1 MGIRS
6 QISFHQVYR
15 EGNQVA
21 DRLSK
26 DGVLLAH
33 GDWIIQEHAG
43 GHIYEYAHP
52 PFI

>member
-1 MGIRS
+1 
-6 QISFHQVYR
+6 VYR
-15 EGNQVA
+15 EGNQVT
-21 DRLSK
+21 DGLSK

-52 PFI
+52 PFM